1 MKSKAATVAAYLKEL
16 PAEARKVIAAVR
28 NVIRKNLPA
37 GMEERMNWGVISY
50 EIPLSRYPKTYNGQ
64 PLMYAALAAQK
75 NHYALYLMGMTP
87 QFREAY
93 RKTGKKLD
101 AGVGCIRF
109 KSLDDLP
116 LELIG
121 AEIGRPTVEEY
132 IERFE
137 RARKTKPRARER

>member
-1 MKSKAATVAAYLKEL
+1 MKSKATTVAAYLKEL
-16 PAEARKVIAAVR
+16 SPETRRIIAAVR
-28 NVIRKNLPA
+28 SVIRKNLPK
-37 GMEERMNWGVISY
+37 GMEERMDWGVISY
-50 EIPLSRYPKTYNGQ
+50 EIPLARYPKTYNGR

-75 NHYALYLMGMTP
+75 NYCALYMMGMTP

-93 RKTGKKLD
+93 RKAGKKLD
-101 AGVGCIRF
+101 AGVACIRF

-137 RARKTKPRARER
+137 RARKR

>member
-1 MKSKAATVAAYLKEL
+1 
-16 PAEARKVIAAVR
+16 
-28 NVIRKNLPA
+28 
-37 GMEERMNWGVISY
+37 
-50 EIPLSRYPKTYNGQ
+50 
-64 PLMYAALAAQK
+64 
-75 NHYALYLMGMTP
+75 MTP

-109 KSLDDLP
+109 QSLDDLP

-132 IERFE
+132 IERVE
-137 RARKTKPRARER
+137 RARKR